1 MRSLILSAAL
11 GLSAVALTGCST
23 TTAGGG
29 GYSASPERAQVSEAL
44 KDTPATIK
52 GFRAIDE
59 REFAL
64 LKKSVLF
71 TDEDVR
77 YLRMSRS
84 VLEPHADELLNV
96 WYGFVG
102 SNDHLLRYFSHPRTG
117 DPDAGYLE
125 HVRGRF
131 RQWVL
136 DTADA
141 EFDQSWLNRQLEYGL
156 RHHRL
161 KKNTTDDV
169 DAAEHIH
176 FRHLV
181 ALHYP
186 ITTTMKPFLARGGH
200 SQRDVDGMY
209 EAWRKAVL
217 MTAILWSQPYVEPQ
231 DF

>member
-1 MRSLILSAAL
+1 MKILIFSAAL
-11 GLSAVALTGCST
+11 GLSAVAVTGCT
-23 TTAGGG
+23 ATTAGGG
-29 GYSASPERAQVSEAL
+29 EYSAYATSTGQRGTE
-44 KDTPATIK
+44 DTPATIK

-59 REFAL
+59 REFAI

-71 TDEDVR
+71 TDDDVR

-84 VLEPHADELLNV
+84 VLEPHADELLDV

-102 SNDHLLRYFSHPRTG
+102 ANDHLLRYFSHARTG
-117 DPDAGYLE
+117 EPDARYLE
-125 HVRGRF
+125 QVRGRF

-141 EFDQSWLNRQLEYGL
+141 DFDQAWLNRQLEYGL

-161 KKNTTDDV
+161 KKNTTDGV

-186 ITTTMKPFLARGGH
+186 ITTTMKPFLAKGGH
-200 SQRDVDGMY
+200 NQKDVDGMY
-209 EAWRKAVL
+209 EAWRKTVL
-217 MTAILWSQPYVEPQ
+217 MTAILWSQPYIEPQ